1 MPYHSTSH
9 IAQSVGS
16 TIRAISS
23 RCVILAETRMRRERR
38 FRTTWKILYDGKYR
52 SVQTDRA
59 ELAHIIIHGSSSQ
72 NRAERVPREA
82 YLVIRAGLARHAS
95 KAGLVGSFIFVSRA
109 CRVRLACLAHNSRT
123 TSDDEHCSSGTAIA
137 PAMLMNIVG

>member
-16 TIRAISS
+16 TIRAISL
-23 RCVILAETRMRRERR
+23 RCVIILAETRMRRERR

-59 ELAHIIIHGSSSQ
+59 ELAHIIHGSSSQ
-72 NRAERVPREA
+72 IAQNAFLVKRISLFARDLRDMRVKRDWLE
-82 YLVIRAGLARHAS
+82 
-95 KAGLVGSFIFVSRA
+95 VS
-109 CRVRLACLAHNSRT
+109 
-123 TSDDEHCSSGTAIA
+123 SS
-137 PAMLMNIVG
+137 